1 MALSDEI
8 NEIREE
14 FARALENANSN
25 LDALEKLRIKYL
37 GRNGK
42 VQQLFPLI
50 GQAEPDERPRMGKLL
65 NELKNTIQQAL
76 EESREQAKRK
86 QQEQD
91 LELDVTLPG
100 KRPYVGH
107 DHPLVLTLQ
116 EMEEIFASMGFVSVE
131 GPEIETDYYNFEAL
145 NIPRDHPARDMQ
157 DTFYLD
163 NDVVLRTHTS
173 PVQIRVMEQ
182 YQPPVRIVVPGR
194 VYRNEAISARSYCLF
209 NQVEGLYVDE
219 GVTFA
224 DLKGTV
230 EAFAKRFFGP
240 SANIRF
246 RPSFFPFTEPS
257 TEVDVS
263 CMICGGTGC
272 RVCKYQGWVEILG
285 AGMVD
290 PNLYE
295 YVGYDAEKYTGFAFG
310 MGVDRIA
317 LNKYGVNDIRLFYDS
332 DLRFLRQF

>member
-8 NEIREE
+8 NAIRQE
-14 FARALENANSN
+14 FSQALKNADSDP
-25 LDALEKLRIKYL
+25 DALEDLRIKYL

-50 GQAEPDERPRMGKLL
+50 GQAAPDQRPRMGKLL
-65 NELKNTIQQAL
+65 NELKDTIQQTL
-76 EESREQAKRK
+76 EDSREQAERR
-86 QQEQD
+86 QQEQELD
-91 LELDVTLPG
+91 LDVTLPG
-100 KRPYVGH
+100 KQPYVGH

-116 EMEEIFASMGFVSVE
+116 EMENIFASMGFVSVE

-157 DTFYLD
+157 DTFYLED
-163 NDVVLRTHTS
+163 DVVLRTHTS

-290 PNLYE
+290 PNLYQ